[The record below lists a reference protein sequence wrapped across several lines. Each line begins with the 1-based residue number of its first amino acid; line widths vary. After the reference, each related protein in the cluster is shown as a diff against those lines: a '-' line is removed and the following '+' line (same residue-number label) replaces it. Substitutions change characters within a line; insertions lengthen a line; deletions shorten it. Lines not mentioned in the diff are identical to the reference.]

1 MEKNSKEMVKIAY
14 RALEN
19 KKGADIRIIDIQ
31 EVSVIADYFIITSG
45 SNVNQVQALVDNVE
59 EELEKA
65 GFQPR
70 AVEGYSTAN
79 WILLDY
85 NDIIIHVFNEEQR
98 LFYDLERIWKDGKD
112 IDFQS
117 L

>member
-1 MEKNSKEMVKIAY
+1 MEKNSKEMVKVAY
-14 RALEN
+14 QALEN
-19 KKGADIRIIDIQ
+19 KKGEDIRIIDIQ
-31 EVSVIADYFIITSG
+31 DVSVIADYFTITSG
-45 SNVNQVQALVDNVE
+45 SNVNQVQALVDHVE
-59 EELEKA
+59 DEMEKA
-65 GFQPR
+65 GYQTR
-70 AVEGYSTAN
+70 AVEGYSSGN

-112 IDFQS
+112 IDYHN

>member
-14 RALEN
+14 EALED

-31 EVSVIADYFIITSG
+31 GVSVIADYFIITSG

-59 EELEKA
+59 DELAKA
-65 GFQPR
+65 GYQPR
-70 AVEGYSTAN
+70 AVEGYSSRN

-112 IDFQS
+112 IGIDS

>member
-1 MEKNSKEMVKIAY
+1 MEKNSKEMVKVAY
-14 RALEN
+14 EALEN
-19 KKGADIRIIDIQ
+19 KKGENIRIIDIQ
-31 EVSVIADYFIITSG
+31 DVSVIADYFIITSG

-59 EELEKA
+59 EEMEKA
-65 GFQPR
+65 GYHPR
-70 AVEGYSTAN
+70 AVEGYSSGN

-112 IDFQS
+112 IDYQN